1 MNPQK
6 KKKKGDERVF
16 QQWQERMRL
25 EFEAAGG
32 GRRGGSICILS
43 KCECS
48 CDVARC
54 DAILCAPTVGQ
65 GMFRGYITLDFRGTQ
80 LLPPS
85 ISRSLSRSVCLG
97 WVHWSRASTDGR
109 QRSTHG
115 PHRWAGRGGCR
126 RVKVTERAGADVNM
140 IQRMDKLW

>member
-6 KKKKGDERVF
+6 KKKKRRWESISAMTRKDAARV
-16 QQWQERMRL
+16 W
-25 EFEAAGG
+25 G
-32 GRRGGSICILS
+32 GRRRQERREHLHLIQMWVQLW
-43 KCECS
+43 
-48 CDVARC
+48 C

-80 LLPPS
+80 LLLPS

-97 WVHWSRASTDGR
+97 WVHWSRAGTDGR

>member
-6 KKKKGDERVF
+6 KKKKRRWESISAMTRKDAARV
-16 QQWQERMRL
+16 W
-25 EFEAAGG
+25 G
-32 GRRGGSICILS
+32 GRRRQERREHLHLIQMWVQLW
-43 KCECS
+43 
-48 CDVARC
+48 CDV
-54 DAILCAPTVGQ
+54 ILCAPTVGQ

-97 WVHWSRASTDGR
+97 WVHWSRAGTDGR